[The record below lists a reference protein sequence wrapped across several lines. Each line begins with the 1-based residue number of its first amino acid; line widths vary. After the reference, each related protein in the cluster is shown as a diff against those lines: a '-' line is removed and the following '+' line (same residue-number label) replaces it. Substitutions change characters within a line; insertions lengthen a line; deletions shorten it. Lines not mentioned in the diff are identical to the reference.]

1 MIIIN
6 FIRGFFMA
14 VADSVPGV
22 SGGTIA
28 FIMGF
33 YDDFINSLDR
43 IVSKTVKLKE
53 KKSAFIFL
61 GKLGFGWIFGMGIS
75 VLILSALFEK
85 EIYRISSLFLGLIL
99 FSIPLIIH
107 EEKKSLRGKYS
118 NLIFTLSGIV
128 LVSLITYFNPVRS
141 SDAVSLNL
149 TYGIFIF
156 VAGMIAI
163 SAMVLPG
170 ISGSTILVIFGLYA
184 TIITAIKDFMSLELQ
199 SLPTLILFGLGVL
212 TGVIT
217 IIPLLKYLLANHRSK
232 MIYLI
237 LGLMLGSLYAI
248 VMGPRTVHVPG
259 TETYYQVMEFKS
271 FSGLFFFIGGMIIF
285 GLDEMKKQIDKRQT
299 KEIPL
304 R

>member
-43 IVSKTVKLKE
+43 IVSKSVKLKE
-53 KKSAFIFL
+53 KKNAFIFL
-61 GKLGFGWIFGMGIS
+61 GKIGFGWIFGMGIS
-75 VLILSALFEK
+75 VLILSAFFEQ
-85 EIYRISSLFLGLIL
+85 EVYRISSLFLGLIL

-107 EEKKSLRGKYS
+107 EEKKSLKGKY
-118 NLIFTLSGIV
+118 NNIIFTLLGIL

-149 TYGIFIF
+149 AYGIFIF

-184 TIITAIKDFMSLELQ
+184 TIITSIKDFMSLNLQ

-237 LGLMLGSLYAI
+237 LGLMVGSLYAI
-248 VMGPRTVHVPG
+248 VMGPRTVHIPG
-259 TETYYQVMEFKS
+259 TETYYQVMKFKS
-271 FSGLFFFIGGMIIF
+271 FSGIFFFIGGLIIF
-285 GLDEMKKQIDKRQT
+285 GLDEMKKQINKRQT

-304 R
+304 S